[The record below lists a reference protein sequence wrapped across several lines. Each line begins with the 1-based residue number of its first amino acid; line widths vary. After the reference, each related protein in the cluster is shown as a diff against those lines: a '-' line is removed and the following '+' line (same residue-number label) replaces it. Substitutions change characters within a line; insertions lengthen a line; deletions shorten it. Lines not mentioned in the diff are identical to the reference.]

1 MRPHA
6 ILTYELKDPSNRTLF
21 KLNHTRNCGI
31 SKAFNNKTRYFNNV
45 FVNQE
50 VDKAQK
56 KLTNR
61 EIKPK
66 PETLQADFIPFD
78 SSHVTITDKI
88 PDEIHSPSFN
98 YNNFVQQT
106 KQKQQKELEK
116 SQQNEQA
123 FTSLP
128 KETSDACRL
137 VKNFKPVPPKKEAS
151 IYDDDDEEVDDL
163 KLLEE
168 YFALYADR
176 FKEADEKMPKW
187 RIIYERNGNLDT
199 IFYGS
204 RRMECRV
211 QNIKNLG
218 LLYSDQNK
226 SILNIN
232 QPTNKIILQY
242 QSKRFKSKNINNNNI
257 NIHESDS
264 IITKYVKKEDLDH
277 FNNIK
282 SCIYIPGKQP
292 LYVNMDFSYL
302 PVCRIIKTRSIE
314 STKTEQIES
323 IKTEQ
328 ILPEIT
334 TIQEQQ
340 QKTVTRQEI
349 KNRLFAKS
357 EALKKK
363 RMKN

>member
-6 ILTYELKDPSNRTLF
+6 ILTYELKDPSNRSLF
-21 KLNHTRNCGI
+21 KLKHTRNCAI

-78 SSHVTITDKI
+78 SSHVKISDKI
-88 PDEIHSPSFN
+88 PDEMPSPSLN
-98 YNNFVQQT
+98 YINFVQQI

-116 SQQNEQA
+116 SQKNEQA
-123 FTSLP
+123 STSLS

-137 VKNFKPVPPKKEAS
+137 VKNFKPVSPKKDAS

-187 RIIYERNGNLDT
+187 RVIYERNGNLDT

-211 QNIKNLG
+211 NNIKNLG
-218 LLYSDQNK
+218 FLYSDQNK
-226 SILNIN
+226 SILNVN

-242 QSKRFKSKNINNNNI
+242 QSKRFKSKNINNNI
-257 NIHESDS
+257 NIHESGS
-264 IITKYVKKEDLDH
+264 IITKYVKKDDLDH

-282 SCIYIPGKQP
+282 SCIFIPGKQP
-292 LYVNMDFSYL
+292 LYVNIDFSYL

-314 STKTEQIES
+314 SNKTEQIES
-323 IKTEQ
+323 IKTEP
-328 ILPEIT
+328 ILPKT
-334 TIQEQQ
+334 STVQEHQ
-340 QKTVTRQEI
+340 QKTVSRQDI

-363 RMKN
+363 EQFK